1 MSCMG
6 SRDREVV
13 DIEKRKGYQKP
24 IYFHSFRKGELIDNI
39 VRYALLGAAVST
51 VIAIIVITYSLA
63 SESTGFFTQVS
74 PYEFF
79 FGTKWAAFFDD
90 KSFGILPLLA
100 GTMLTTVIALA
111 FAIPIGIG
119 AAIFLSEYASPYIR
133 KLVKPILEILAG
145 IPTVVYGYFALYFI
159 TPNLQVFIPDLYTYN
174 ALAAGLAIGV
184 MITPTI
190 ASLSEDA
197 FYSVPQYIKA
207 AGYALGAR
215 KSQVILRIVIPYT
228 LSALSAVI
236 ILAMGRAIGETMIV
250 TIAAGL
256 RPSLTLNP
264 FESVMTMT
272 AAIAQAATGDSPRGT
287 VEYTSLFAVGV
298 YLFAVVAV
306 LNMISG
312 YLKKRWEI
320 KYE

>member
-1 MSCMG
+1 ME
-6 SRDREVV
+6 SRDREGV
-13 DIEKRKGYQKP
+13 DIEERKGYQKP
-24 IYFHSFRKGELIDNI
+24 IYSHSSRVNKGELVDNI
-39 VRYALLGAAVST
+39 VRYALLGASVST
-51 VIAIIVITYSLA
+51 VIAIIVISYSLI
-63 SESTGFFTQVS
+63 SESMNFFTHIS

-100 GTMLTTVIALA
+100 GTMLTTVIALG

-119 AAIFLSEYASPYIR
+119 AAVFLSEYAPVYIR
-133 KLVKPILEILAG
+133 KLVKPVLEILAG

-159 TPNLQVFIPDLYTYN
+159 TPNLQAFIPDLYTYN
-174 ALAAGLAIGV
+174 ALAAGLAMGV

-197 FYSVPQYIKA
+197 FYSVPQSIKA

-312 YLKKRWEI
+312 YLRRRWEI

>member
-1 MSCMG
+1 ME
-6 SRDREVV
+6 SRDREGV
-13 DIEKRKGYQKP
+13 DIEERKGYQKP
-24 IYFHSFRKGELIDNI
+24 IYSHSSRVTKGELIDSI
-39 VRYALLGAAVST
+39 VRYALLGASVST
-51 VIAIIVITYSLA
+51 VIAIIVISYSLI
-63 SESTGFFTQVS
+63 SESMNFFTHIS

-119 AAIFLSEYASPYIR
+119 AAVFLSEYAPVHIR
-133 KLVKPILEILAG
+133 KLVKPVLEILAG
-145 IPTVVYGYFALYFI
+145 IPTIVYGYFALYFI
-159 TPNLQVFIPDLYTYN
+159 TPNLQAFIPDLYTYN
-174 ALAAGLAIGV
+174 ALAAGLAMGV

-197 FYSVPQYIKA
+197 FYSVPQSIKA

-312 YLKKRWEI
+312 YLRRRWEI